1 MAQQTALD
9 YYMENENAKPIAKY
23 REVVQKAQDIEK
35 EQIIQAFER
44 GMAFGL
50 LKAKGAFE
58 GLDFSMNGEKYY
70 RITHEE

>member
-9 YYMENENAKPIAKY
+9 YYIENQNAKPILKY
-23 REVVQKAQDIEK
+23 REVVKKAQEIEQ
-35 EQIIQAFER
+35 EQITQAFER

-58 GLDFSMNGEKYY
+58 GLDFNMNGEKYF